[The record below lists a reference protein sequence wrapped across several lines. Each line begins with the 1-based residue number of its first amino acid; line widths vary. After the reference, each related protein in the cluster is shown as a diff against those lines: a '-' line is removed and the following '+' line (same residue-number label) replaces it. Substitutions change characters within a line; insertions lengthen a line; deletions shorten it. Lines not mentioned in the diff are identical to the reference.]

1 VSAFCPRALSDSPQ
15 VVSTSLREETEDM
28 ALITRVSRL
37 FRADMH
43 AVLDR
48 IEEPELLLRQ
58 AVREMEDELARDE
71 QRLKA
76 MRMEQT
82 QVHARGEEVARAQQA
97 LEQELDVCF
106 ASDEQELARG
116 VVRRKLE
123 SERLAAVLA
132 RRAQMLEESS
142 ASLAAQVEENRTRL
156 ESMRQKAE
164 ILAEE
169 SSAMRTGDP
178 WVGQSVVV
186 RQEEV
191 DVALLREKQKRSRT

>member
-1 VSAFCPRALSDSPQ
+1 
-15 VVSTSLREETEDM
+15 M

-58 AVREMEDELARDE
+58 AVREMEDELGRDE

-82 QVHARGEEVARAQQA
+82 QVRARGEEVARALRA
-97 LEQELDVCF
+97 LDQELDVCF

-123 SERLAAVLA
+123 SERLAAVLT

-142 ASLAAQVEENRTRL
+142 ASLTAQVEENRTRL

-169 SSAMRTGDP
+169 SCAARSGETLGVPSA
-178 WVGQSVVV
+178 VVH
-186 RQEEV
+186 QEEV
-191 DVALLREKQKRSRT
+191 DVALLRERQKRSRT